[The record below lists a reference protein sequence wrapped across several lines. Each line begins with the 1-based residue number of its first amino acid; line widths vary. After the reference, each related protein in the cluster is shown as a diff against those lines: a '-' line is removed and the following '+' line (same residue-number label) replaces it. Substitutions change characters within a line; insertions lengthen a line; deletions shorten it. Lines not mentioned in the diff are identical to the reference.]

1 MWRLETVHEDVP
13 RIPLS
18 LRVRGA
24 VRRTVRPGV
33 AARAL
38 GRGRVESLA
47 DELSSMSHSELSEL
61 ITTLET
67 LADSTSPA
75 PEPEPELPRRR
86 HLMVV
91 R

>member
-1 MWRLETVHEDVP
+1 MWRMETVHEDSP
-13 RIPLS
+13 RTPLS

-24 VRRTVRPGV
+24 VRRTVRQGV

-47 DELSSMSHSELSEL
+47 DELGSMSHSELSEL
-61 ITTLET
+61 IATLET
-67 LADSTSPA
+67 LVDSMIHV
-75 PEPEPELPRRR
+75 PEPEPERPRRR